1 MIATITTSVML
12 ALNSDTFC
20 LYAPCV
26 PTETGIQFQTYSH
39 SPFVM
44 RSPTTSTN
52 SCWRD
57 TVLCN
62 RGGAMLLVPLPR
74 SPLSPTRVS
83 LRHILSNPISA
94 CQKTIFRLF
103 PFTAFSR
110 RIRVQAPSLL
120 VPSPFYSRTKSRLPW
135 MNPSERTTT
144 VSLSLLLFPITVK
157 LYPFPTFRE
166 KSMNRWCRL
175 MFMQTRTKSPAFAEC
190 LASTACPRP
199 KCRTVIPSTNPMIP
213 LSARL
218 PSPVSPAC
226 SVP

>member
-1 MIATITTSVML
+1 ML
-12 ALNSDTFC
+12 ALNSDIFC

-44 RSPTTSTN
+44 RSPTTSID

-57 TVLCN
+57 TMLCN
-62 RGGAMLLVPLPR
+62 RGGALLLVPPPC
-74 SPLSPTRVS
+74 SPPSPTRVS
-83 LRHILSNPISA
+83 LRPILSNPISA
-94 CQKTIFRLF
+94 CRKTIFRLF

-120 VPSPFYSRTKSRLPW
+120 VPSPFYLRTKSHLPW
-135 MNPSERTTT
+135 MNLSERTTT
-144 VSLSLLLFPITVK
+144 VSLSLLLFLTMVK

-166 KSMNRWCRL
+166 KSMNQWCRL
-175 MFMQTRTKSPAFAEC
+175 MFMQTRTKSPVFAEC
-190 LASTACPRP
+190 WVSTTCPRP
-199 KCRTVIPSTNPMIP
+199 KYPTVIPSTNLMIP
-213 LSARL
+213 LSARP